1 MFPHGSYEHFPESCH
16 LRPSC
21 FSISRATRV
30 DSHRYSGYIFSNFT
44 QLLFSFQ
51 PPGQPLSN
59 QYVSPPSAQSMVF
72 VFTLMWLGPLY
83 GLALYLF
90 GYAVIL
96 TVYRLWFSP
105 LAAFPGP
112 LLART
117 SFWYEFYYNWIRLG
131 TYYLK
136 VKEMHDMYGKRLL
149 RAFSIPPVSF

>member
-1 MFPHGSYEHFPESCH
+1 M
-16 LRPSC
+16 
-21 FSISRATRV
+21 A
-30 DSHRYSGYIFSNFT
+30 
-44 QLLFSFQ
+44 
-51 PPGQPLSN
+51 
-59 QYVSPPSAQSMVF
+59 F
-72 VFTLMWLGPLY
+72 VFTLTWLGALY

-136 VKEMHDMYGKRLL
+136 VKEMHDMYGKWLL
-149 RAFSIPPVSF
+149 RAFSIHQSRSNCQQVQLFVSRQTKYMLPSRPSITLFSFLQPSEKQIIIQDSASGLALKVRIRRIFID

>member
-1 MFPHGSYEHFPESCH
+1 
-16 LRPSC
+16 
-21 FSISRATRV
+21 
-30 DSHRYSGYIFSNFT
+30 
-44 QLLFSFQ
+44 
-51 PPGQPLSN
+51 
-59 QYVSPPSAQSMVF
+59 MVF

-83 GLALYLF
+83 GLVLYLF

-117 SFWYEFYYNWIRLG
+117 SFCYEFYYNWIRLG

-149 RAFSIPPVSF
+149 RAFSIPPISFLLSTGPIVRVTPDEVHVAEPSFYHTLFVPAAVRKTNNYPRFSFGTGFEGKYTPHLYRLS